1 MMSKKRLSLTLG
13 IIGIIIAGLLLAA
26 GCTGTDEG
34 SSSGSGSGVVSF
46 EDLTSLTKLAPAGA
60 TMAYAD
66 MKTLMEDTDLSEMYE
81 NMEGELDDA
90 SALGIAPSSV
100 KHFGMIMVDNEPI
113 AVVIGADLDLDVIHA
128 KLAEEDSESEDYLG
142 FEVWRDGNDLTLVIL
157 DDALLMGP
165 EDGIKACLDAID
177 SGATAYASNQHIRDV
192 LGRMSDGLM
201 TMIMP
206 GEQFYPGSLYVGITI
221 EKISTTSMKMR
232 GLMKFGSESD
242 AADAEAEMKAGLEMT
257 DEIEMSVSRSGQ
269 FVEFATEM
277 DIGAGSFFG

>member
-1 MMSKKRLSLTLG
+1 MSKVRLIVALG

-26 GCTGTDEG
+26 GCTGTGAGEG
-34 SSSGSGSGVVSF
+34 SSGSGGVRF

-60 TMAYAD
+60 TMVYAD
-66 MKTLMEDTDLSEMYE
+66 MKSLMEDTDLSELYAD
-81 NMEGELDDA
+81 MEDELADA
-90 SALGIAPSSV
+90 SELGIAPSSV

-113 AVVIGADLDLDVIHA
+113 AGVIGGDLDLDAIYA

-142 FEVWRDGNDLTLVIL
+142 FEFWLGGDDLTLAIL
-157 DDALLMGP
+157 DDTLLMGP
-165 EDGIKACLDAID
+165 EDGVKACLDAID

-192 LGRMSDGLM
+192 LDRMSDGIM

-206 GEQFYPGSLYVGITI
+206 GEQFYPGSLYVGVTV

-242 AADAEAEMKAGLEMT
+242 AADAEAEIKAGLEIS
-257 DEIEMSVSRSGQ
+257 DEIEMSVSRSGR
-269 FVEFATEM
+269 FVEFSTEVAI
-277 DIGAGSFFG
+277 DEGSFFG